1 MTRNFSLEF
10 TSDNTRGKFT
20 LQIDEESRECTSFQV
35 SLTQD
40 GQTRAFALADVTAPE
55 GVGPVTD
62 SVRDVLYDLILTA
75 SMMWASS
82 EPQETSNEA

>member
-1 MTRNFSLEF
+1 MPRNFSLEF

-20 LQIDEESRECTSFQV
+20 LQIDEATRDCTSFQV

-40 GQTRAFALADVTAPE
+40 GQTREFALADVTAPE
-55 GVGPVTD
+55 SLEGVTEA
-62 SVRDVLYDLILTA
+62 VRDVLYDLMLTA
-75 SMMWASS
+75 SMMWANS